1 MSSSTDRL
9 LHQADYDP
17 PAYGAT
23 ASAATTSA
31 AAAAPA
37 SPASASASSASSAA
51 ASSPATTSPRRRSL
65 TDGALNDLDLPAFRD
80 AFDDS
85 CFEAVVG
92 CFPSQ
97 RTNAVDLRLRHSV
110 TGRPIANGAE
120 CLSSA
125 LDVPPRISFTPPPRP
140 GLQHDRPS
148 SLSDRRY
155 FAVLAVSVSQSKTTA
170 TTKTTKTTKATKAT
184 KTTKA
189 TKPPLQRP
197 LLCVLN
203 LNPLTWM
210 EEGVVTLEPSVTQ
223 RPQSLL
229 GSTVVGWQQP
239 VPRRGQTQQVFVF
252 VFEQNGFVSA
262 ANAVPPARQ
271 AFTVKAFMRQHSL
284 GESPLGALG
293 TRVRG
298 DVSGCGAGEQC
309 CACTIC

>member
-1 MSSSTDRL
+1 MYLCPTVHMSSSKDRL

-23 ASAATTSA
+23 ASAASA
-31 AAAAPA
+31 
-37 SPASASASSASSAA
+37 ASASPPLAS
-51 ASSPATTSPRRRSL
+51 TTSPRRRSL
-65 TDGALNDLDLPAFRD
+65 TDGSLNDLDLPAFRD

-92 CFPSQ
+92 CIHSP
-97 RTNAVDLRLRHSV
+97 RTNAVDLRLHHSA

-155 FAVLAVSVSQSKTTA
+155 FAVLAVSVSQSKTT
-170 TTKTTKTTKATKAT
+170 KT
-184 KTTKA
+184 

-239 VPRRGQTQQVFVF
+239 VPRRGQTTQVFVF

>member
-23 ASAATTSA
+23 ASAATT
-31 AAAAPA
+31 
-37 SPASASASSASSAA
+37 SASSASSAA

-155 FAVLAVSVSQSKTTA
+155 FAVLAVSVSQSKTTV
-170 TTKTTKTTKATKAT
+170 TTKTTKATKTT